1 MSQLQVTA
9 RLAIHDGNL
18 EAFKSIAAECMASVR
33 EKDSGTSQYDW
44 FFNEDQSVCVVR
56 ETYASSEAV
65 MEHIGNLGDL
75 LERITGTADLNLE
88 VFGEPSAEL
97 VEASKGLSPTI
108 YSAFQ
113 SI

>member
-9 RLAIHDGNL
+9 RLTVHEGKLD
-18 EAFKSIAAECMASVR
+18 EFKSVARASMTSVR

-56 ETYASSEAV
+56 ETYASSEAIL
-65 MEHIGNLGDL
+65 EHIGNLGDL
-75 LERITGTADLNLE
+75 MGQLLGTADMELE

-97 VEASKGLSPTI
+97 VEASAGLSPKVYSPFQTI
-108 YSAFQ
+108 
-113 SI
+113 